1 MFYKYNI
8 MNHSSQA
15 QSIGQALRQQ
25 RKLMGYTQDQVAQS
39 LNVRRQTIADLENG
53 KNVGSHLLLGTLSYL
68 GLNFQASPTKLYQES
83 IDRQSSLVKESQQS
97 LQISNE
103 FDFPYDWSNPGG
115 MSDDV
120 LIMKVLKRLRFA
132 DIVRLCKRFGVDRID
147 QEIKSNFYD
156 DVRDD
161 LSEVMETIHEALAR
175 KVT

>member
-1 MFYKYNI
+1 
-8 MNHSSQA
+8 MNHIAQA
-15 QSIGQALRQQ
+15 QSIGQLLRQQ
-25 RKLMGYTQDQVAQS
+25 RKSMGYTQDQVAQS
-39 LNVRRQTIADLENG
+39 LDVRRQTIADLENG
-53 KNVGSHLLLGTLSYL
+53 KNVGSHLLLGALTYL
-68 GLNFQASPTKLYQES
+68 GISFDTASTKPYQKS
-83 IDRQSSLVKESQQS
+83 IHHQSRLVKESGQS

-161 LSEVMETIHEALAR
+161 LSEIMETIHEALAR